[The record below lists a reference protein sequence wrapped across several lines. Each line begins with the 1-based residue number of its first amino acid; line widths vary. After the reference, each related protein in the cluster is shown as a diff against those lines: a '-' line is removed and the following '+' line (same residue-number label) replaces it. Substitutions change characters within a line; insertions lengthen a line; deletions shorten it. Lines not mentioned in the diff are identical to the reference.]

1 MKEQVFKIK
10 SRNEEFRIA
19 KMSPVELLAL
29 QTQIDF
35 NSLQQTTTTFDFI
48 LEHIE
53 VSIANSWTKV
63 KDNNIYMP
71 INIESDLTALQ
82 ELVVYFLSDY
92 LAPLFKKSNE

>member
-1 MKEQVFKIK
+1 MEQQNFKIK

-19 KMSPVELLAL
+19 KISPVELLAL

-35 NSLQQTTTTFDFI
+35 NSLNQTTTTFNFI

-53 VSIANSWTKV
+53 VKLVDQWIKV
-63 KDNNIYMP
+63 KNNNIYMP
-71 INIESDLTALQ
+71 VDLEQDLMALQ
-82 ELVVYFLSDY
+82 ELVLYFLSDY